1 MTKIGANCWRT
12 GIDDKRDKSNEK
24 GVVVIYL
31 DRVCSSSQG
40 KTDAE
45 TRQPITLA
53 TSPNGNRGHPR
64 PRVRFRQRT
73 RLYKYS
79 LCSSHGSFPIATP
92 SPALTGITLLPSSV
106 WMRTRSSSVTG
117 STKCHSPHIPSPNG
131 CGNSASSPSS
141 SSLSRRNG
149 WYNACRGVIRLID
162 SGCKRR
168 SRRSS
173 ACSTSLSCS

>member
-1 MTKIGANCWRT
+1 MTRRGANCWRV
-12 GIDDKRDKSNEK
+12 GIDDKLDKSNEK

-31 DRVCSSSQG
+31 RRVCSSSQG
-40 KTDAE
+40 AGPRHGDS
-45 TRQPITLA
+45 TRSDLMVISL
-53 TSPNGNRGHPR
+53 SPRAVGSIPLIN
-64 PRVRFRQRT
+64 
-73 RLYKYS
+73 YKYS
-79 LCSSHGSFPIATP
+79 LCSSHASFPIATP
-92 SPALTGITLLPSSV
+92 SPALTGITLVPSSV
-106 WMRTRSSSVTG
+106 WIRTRNSSVTG

-168 SRRSS
+168 SSRSS